1 MIDTCHEYDIILS
14 TYPLILRDQEK
25 LEKIEFYMIVL
36 DEAQYIKN
44 AQAKVTQAIADLK
57 SEHRLCL
64 TGTPMENHL
73 GELWSL
79 FHFLMPGFLGNKKQ
93 FQEFYRTP
101 IEKDH
106 DADRQQGLVRKIR
119 PFILRRS
126 KDDVLTELPKKTTII
141 QYVELEQDQRDLYET
156 IRVSVQNELM
166 KGIAAHGLHKSQIA
180 ILDGLL
186 KLRQVCCDPRLVKSE
201 TAKKVQSSAKLE
213 ALKIMLKEMVEE
225 KRRILLF
232 SQFVGMLELIE
243 QECQTMGIKYLKLT
257 GDSKNRDLL
266 VDEFQTGRIPLF
278 LISLRAG
285 GTGLNLTEADTI
297 IQYDPW
303 WNPAVEQQAASRAHR
318 MGQEKPVFVYKMI
331 SKGTVE
337 EKILGMQS
345 KKQAL
350 ADRLLANQGTIST
363 KLELEDIDMLFS
375 AII

>member
-1 MIDTCHEYDIILS
+1 
-14 TYPLILRDQEK
+14 
-25 LEKIEFYMIVL
+25 
-36 DEAQYIKN
+36 
-44 AQAKVTQAIADLK
+44 
-57 SEHRLCL
+57 
-64 TGTPMENHL
+64 
-73 GELWSL
+73 
-79 FHFLMPGFLGNKKQ
+79 
-93 FQEFYRTP
+93 
-101 IEKDH
+101 
-106 DADRQQGLVRKIR
+106 
-119 PFILRRS
+119 
-126 KDDVLTELPKKTTII
+126 
-141 QYVELEQDQRDLYET
+141 
-156 IRVSVQNELM
+156 
-166 KGIAAHGLHKSQIA
+166 
-180 ILDGLL
+180 
-186 KLRQVCCDPRLVKSE
+186 
-201 TAKKVQSSAKLE
+201 
-213 ALKIMLKEMVEE
+213 MLKEMVEE

-257 GDSKNRDLL
+257 GESKNRDLL
-266 VDEFQTGRIPLF
+266 VDEFQTGEIPLF

-285 GTGLNLTEADTI
+285 GTGLNLTAADTI

-375 AII
+375 AIV